1 VLLLCFE
8 FIFSFFNTA
17 LEFSRHLPPQ
27 LMKKRDQVM
36 ASERQ
41 VLQAWAEEDN
51 SITKTQL
58 EVFEQ
63 RALSLSHQAAMAGAA
78 ADARLLERSYGA
90 SRDTPLTAAADETAM
105 AGAPSLSV
113 AEQHGRRLEE
123 LSKARVRRQQ
133 RVDELAALLD
143 ADQSSS
149 QLPSTTSMNESS
161 AVGPSG
167 TDGADSGASSAES
180 DDSDDGAEG
189 FFSQARGALSSY
201 QKPGP

>member
-1 VLLLCFE
+1 
-8 FIFSFFNTA
+8 
-17 LEFSRHLPPQ
+17 
-27 LMKKRDQVM
+27 M

-41 VLQAWAEEDN
+41 VLQAWAEEDK
-51 SITKTQL
+51 STAKTQL
-58 EVFEQ
+58 EEFEQ

-78 ADARLLERSYGA
+78 ADARLLERSFGA
-90 SRDTPLTAAADETAM
+90 SRDTPFTVADQAAA
-105 AGAPSLSV
+105 AGAPSLSSV

-167 TDGADSGASSAES
+167 ADGANSGASSPKS

-201 QKPGP
+201 RKPGRK